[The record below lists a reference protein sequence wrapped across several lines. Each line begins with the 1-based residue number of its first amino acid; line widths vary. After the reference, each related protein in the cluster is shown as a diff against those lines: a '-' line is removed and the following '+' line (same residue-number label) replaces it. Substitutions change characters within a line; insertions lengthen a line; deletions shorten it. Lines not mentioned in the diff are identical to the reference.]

1 MTEER
6 NEPTNPAEESPELDA
21 RLNQIE
27 TATEEDSNVNED
39 FVHWLKTSF
48 PIYVLAFAAAAGGY
62 IGTSKTK
69 PPNKPTPSMLGV
81 NSVRPPTLIHCLNLP
96 VKRKSPCPICRS
108 KLDCKQATCNCKRS
122 DATAR

>member
-1 MTEER
+1 MFRSEQAMTEER

-48 PIYVLAFAAAAGGY
+48 PIYVLAFAAAAGAL
-62 IGTSKTK
+62 SAC
-69 PPNKPTPSMLGV
+69 LGF
-81 NSVRPPTLIHCLNLP
+81 
-96 VKRKSPCPICRS
+96 
-108 KLDCKQATCNCKRS
+108 
-122 DATAR
+122 

>member
-48 PIYVLAFAAAAGGY
+48 RSTSWRSPPQPV
-62 IGTSKTK
+62 GTFGIQDWGH
-69 PPNKPTPSMLGV
+69 PTRS
-81 NSVRPPTLIHCLNLP
+81 PT
-96 VKRKSPCPICRS
+96 
-108 KLDCKQATCNCKRS
+108 
-122 DATAR
+122 DAWREFRGFQP

>member
-6 NEPTNPAEESPELDA
+6 NEPSNPAEESPELDA

-48 PIYVLAFAAAAGGY
+48 PIYVLAFAAAAG
-62 IGTSKTK
+62 I
-69 PPNKPTPSMLGV
+69 P
-81 NSVRPPTLIHCLNLP
+81 VRPAVAFGLYG
-96 VKRKSPCPICRS
+96 SWF
-108 KLDCKQATCNCKRS
+108 
-122 DATAR
+122 